1 MKEAKARMSSDT
13 PSALVAVEFYDNAIQ
28 TYREISRRERQAR
41 QIDLKIDELIHLHQ
55 EAGELALGEMK
66 TVSTPGLDISE
77 MVQQSR
83 AAVGGK
89 SPIEALNSLASQNHT
104 DVREL
109 RKSAQENLKR
119 FPFVALTS
127 QTILSRNDPYT
138 CSKAAASTSPPH
150 LPIPSP
156 ATQSSYQTN

>member
-1 MKEAKARMSSDT
+1 
-13 PSALVAVEFYDNAIQ
+13 
-28 TYREISRRERQAR
+28 
-41 QIDLKIDELIHLHQ
+41 
-55 EAGELALGEMK
+55 MK

-127 QTILSRNDPYT
+127 QTILSEDGRV
-138 CSKAAASTSPPH
+138 AAKSPGILKFGSSDKPT
-150 LPIPSP
+150 LLFTLRILMTWPWP
-156 ATQSSYQTN
+156 AVPARAGLSIS